1 MATRIGFWHDALRRA
16 IVVIGSLLLPRGC
29 AGCDAPDDVLCPQ
42 CRSLFAVGEEE
53 GASITGASITGN
65 QSTAGAVGD
74 RRRMIERR
82 MPAIASG
89 SVAACASYRGAA
101 RHAIL
106 SWKDHGDAEC
116 DAAFA
121 ELLTD
126 LAARR
131 GLLDGAASAVRP
143 LIVVP
148 VPSSRSSIRKRGRW
162 HMRDLARR
170 MARESSRRG
179 YDVHARCL
187 LAMSGVRGK
196 SVETRNAG
204 ERAGR
209 LDANR
214 SGGGLRVHIDAVSRR
229 LLDAGAMVVVI
240 DDIMTTGS
248 TMRRVAAALTDAG
261 IPVTDALCL
270 ASVESPRG
278 Q

>member
-1 MATRIGFWHDALRRA
+1 MATRTGFWHDALRRA
-16 IVVIGSLLLPRGC
+16 IDVIGSLLLPRGC
-29 AGCDAPDDVLCPQ
+29 AGCDTPDEVLCPR
-42 CRSLFAVGEEE
+42 CRSLFAVGEETA
-53 GASITGASITGN
+53 ASLIGN
-65 QSTAGAVGD
+65 ESAAGAVGD
-74 RRRMIERR
+74 RRCMIERR
-82 MPAIASG
+82 MPSIASG

-131 GLLDGAASAVRP
+131 GLLDGAAPADRP

-170 MARESSRRG
+170 MARESCLRG
-179 YDVHARCL
+179 YDVHTRCL
-187 LAMSGVRGK
+187 LTMSGVRGK
-196 SVETRNAG
+196 SVETRSAG

-209 LDANR
+209 LDAHR
-214 SGGGLRVHIDAVSRR
+214 SGGGGLRVHIDAVSRR

-248 TMRRVAAALTDAG
+248 TMRRVVAALTDVG
-261 IPVTDALCL
+261 IAVTDALCL
-270 ASVESPRG
+270 ASVASPRRR
-278 Q
+278 